1 MTNTIQLTI
10 MFTQYVPCSSK
21 WIELAGGVLNT
32 DFVYDEEKIA
42 NSAEV
47 FLSLK
52 DTDVPTCLDIELIN
66 PSDGKKIARF
76 SRRLSSYTQ
85 DVVITPQG
93 LVLWYGTVKE
103 YVLKMI
109 DENNRMVNV

>member
-1 MTNTIQLTI
+1 MANTIQLTI

-32 DFVYDEEKIA
+32 
-42 NSAEV
+42 N

-52 DTDVPTCLDIELIN
+52 DTDMPTCLDIELIN

-109 DENNRMVNV
+109 EENNRMVNV